1 MRVFLLLHCL
11 LLLLCAVP
19 LQASETSLRYRCL
32 PDTPQW
38 QPLPPK
44 GLIRILENDHAM
56 QRRCEIHAQVA
67 SSQTGQWLTL
77 GALAQS
83 SVDSLPPAPGQAP
96 AQLQARSSRSAAF
109 SLNAAGEA
117 LLRLQVHLP
126 IGSQIGVQLE
136 APADFLARDSFNAQV
151 RTSLL
156 CLLLAL
162 GLAGALFARALRD
175 STTGWYAG
183 FTLALTLIWAMLTG
197 HAISPGGLAI
207 EQPWLAQRLLLLAY
221 TASLVC
227 GLRFAVQFCNLARL
241 SPRLNRALRGLAWLI
256 LGVGLLGLLPG
267 LYAPIVVSFN
277 LIAILALLAMFL
289 PGMVSLRHGE
299 YRSAAFYAAG
309 WLPVIVAWLGLL
321 LRIAPGSPAYPD
333 WLGQLASQLMQLG
346 LLPDWLGSPHSRQIA
361 LVIQATIFAL
371 ALADRTAR
379 QRRRR
384 ERQALTDKTTG
395 LPNRAHFLLQG
406 NLRLAKAGQHARTL
420 ALFDIAEFST
430 VNETLGYENGDRAL
444 REIGQR
450 LQHKLGKKVLLARVG
465 GKQFAALLNEQP
477 SESTLALLASGLGRQ
492 SLQID
497 TQSLDIRLRCAAA
510 YYPNH
515 GLDQE
520 ALLRRAEM
528 ALQAAKR
535 ANLTA
540 QVYHQGMERDH
551 RFQLSLISALRTA
564 MEQDQLQ
571 LFLQPKAHSRSG
583 QICGAEVLLRWQH
596 PQHGLVSP
604 QQFLPFAERSGL
616 IVELTRWMLVA
627 VLKLAK
633 QWQEAGLNLQLSVN
647 LSATDLADPSLPA
660 YMADFL
666 MHSRANPRLLTLEI
680 TESEVMRD
688 PKLAVSS
695 MQALRTLGFKL
706 ALDDFGTGNSA
717 LAYLQDMPVSEIKI
731 DRSFVTH
738 ASQSSQGRVLIQ
750 AIVALAQTLGL
761 HTVAEGVETAEQWQ
775 MLSAAGCDE
784 IQGYLLAAPMPVAA
798 FEAWLGKHQ
807 PFSHESWLVKPA

>member
-1 MRVFLLLHCL
+1 MRVLALLRCLFLLLT
-11 LLLLCAVP
+11 AV
-19 LQASETSLRYRCL
+19 LVQAAGASMQYRCL
-32 PDTPQW
+32 PGAPHW
-38 QPLPPK
+38 QALPAQ
-44 GLIRILENDHAM
+44 GQLRVLESDHAQ
-56 QRRCEIHAQVA
+56 QRRCDVYIKTASAQDTRWLTVGGL
-67 SSQTGQWLTL
+67 SQT
-77 GALAQS
+77 
-83 SVDSLPPAPGQAP
+83 SVESLPPRAGESA
-96 AQLQARSSRSAAF
+96 ALLQTRSARSAAF
-109 SLNAAGEA
+109 SLNAQGEA

-126 IGSQIGVQLE
+126 IGGVLGVRLE
-136 APADFLARDSFNAQV
+136 TPATFLARDSSYAQM

-156 CLLLAL
+156 SLLLVF
-162 GLAGALFARALRD
+162 GLVAALFARALRD
-175 STTGWYAG
+175 STTAWYAG

-197 HAISPGGLAI
+197 HAISPTGLAI
-207 EQPWLAQRLLLLAY
+207 SHPWLTQRLLLLAY
-221 TASLVC
+221 VSALLC
-227 GLRFAVQFCNLARL
+227 GLRFALQFCNLPKYT
-241 SPRLNRALRGLAWLI
+241 PRLNRALRGLAWLI
-256 LGVGLLGLLPG
+256 VAIGMVGLLPG
-267 LYAPIVVSFN
+267 IYPYVILAMNPI
-277 LIAILALLAMFL
+277 AMAALLAMFV
-289 PGMVSLRHGE
+289 PGVVSLYFRD
-299 YRSAAFYAAG
+299 YRSATFYFLG
-309 WLPVIVAWLGLL
+309 WLPVILAWLGLL
-321 LRIAPGSPAYPD
+321 LKMSPGAPAYPD
-333 WLGQLASQLMQLG
+333 WIEQIALQLTDLG
-346 LLPDWLGSPHSRQIA
+346 LLPDWLGGQHSRQIA
-361 LVIQATIFAL
+361 LLSQAMIFAL

-395 LPNRAHFLLQG
+395 LPNRTHFLLQG

-420 ALFDIAEFST
+420 ALFDIAEFNT

-450 LQHKLGKKVLLARVG
+450 LQQKLGKKVLLARVG

-540 QVYHQGMERDH
+540 QVYHQGLERDH

-647 LSATDLADPSLPA
+647 LSAADLADPSLPA

-695 MQALRTLGFKL
+695 MQALRTLGFRL

-798 FEAWLGKHQ
+798 FEPWLGKHQ
-807 PFSHESWLVKPA
+807 PFSHESWLAKPA